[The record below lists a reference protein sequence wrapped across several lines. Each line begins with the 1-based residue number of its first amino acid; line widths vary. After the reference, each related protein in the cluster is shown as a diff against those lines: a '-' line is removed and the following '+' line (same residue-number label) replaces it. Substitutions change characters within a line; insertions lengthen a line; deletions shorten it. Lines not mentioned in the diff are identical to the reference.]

1 MAATVFEIIGSI
13 FIVLFIFLL
22 LIILPLINKMLKGVN
37 QSFAAARRDV
47 KTQVGESISEME
59 TAKREIDS
67 LKTVTVQFK
76 SGLDSVMEA
85 MDLTID
91 FLNSPIFRYSLIGS
105 IWFLFG
111 TIALPRG
118 LHRHREIKPKKKS
131 IPPPS
136 WEQT

>member
-1 MAATVFEIIGSI
+1 MTATIFEIIGSI

-22 LIILPLINKMLKGVN
+22 LIILPLISRMLKSVN
-37 QSFAAARRDV
+37 QSFSSAKRDV
-47 KTQVGESISEME
+47 KMQVGESISEME

-67 LKTVTVQFK
+67 LKEITVQFK
-76 SGLDSVMEA
+76 SALDSALEA

-91 FLNSPIFRYSLIGS
+91 FLNSRAFKYSLIGG

-111 TIALPRG
+111 TTALPRG
-118 LHRHREIKPKKKS
+118 LHSPKEIKPVKKS

-136 WEQT
+136 WKNT